1 MSPRDTRVPL
11 VSGPAMLSVRRRP
24 AILATLLALSA
35 LGVGAYLWTNSLDSA
50 AALQVEHDRVAALE
64 IRFAEAQRQQQRLL
78 DDLTLRSRQLDEVS
92 ARVAKWDET
101 LNADQRRAW
110 LLAESD
116 HYLRLAEQHL
126 LLTRDV
132 VGART
137 LLDVADRLLAAH
149 GDNRLL
155 PLRQALAQD
164 RLALTAALRVDVPGT
179 YLRLGALSERLAVVS
194 LPMLADDRAQTRG
207 QVVPLAPAV
216 VAPGTTPSLFEQGMA
231 RLRALVTVRH
241 YEEPVRPLLSDAE
254 RALVREA
261 LRLDLAQAQLAL
273 MRGEAAIYRQSLEAA
288 RGRFTRYF
296 VRLPQAEYQGL
307 LTELAG
313 LMRLDIRPAL
323 PDLKASLTALDKLAD
338 LSARRDA
345 PLPVGQP

>member
-11 VSGPAMLSVRRRP
+11 VSGPAMLPVRSRP
-24 AILATLLALSA
+24 AIMATLLALSA
-35 LGVGAYLWTNSLDSA
+35 LGMGAYLWTTSLDA
-50 AALQVEHDRVAALE
+50 GNALKAEHDRVAALE
-64 IRFAEAQRQQQRLL
+64 GRFSEAQHQQQRLI
-78 DDLTLRSRQLDEVS
+78 DDLTLKSRQLDDVS

-155 PLRQALAQD
+155 PLRQALARD
-164 RLALTAALRVDVPGT
+164 RVALTAALSVDVPGT

-194 LPMLADDRAQTRG
+194 LPMLAGDRAQTRG
-207 QVVPLAPAV
+207 QVVPPV
-216 VAPGTTPSLFEQGMA
+216 PVAAGTTLFDQGLA

-273 MRGEAAIYRQSLEAA
+273 LRGEAGIYRQSLEAA
-288 RGRFTRYF
+288 RSRFTRYF
-296 VRLPQAEYQGL
+296 VRLAPAEYQGL
-307 LTELAG
+307 LAELDG
-313 LMRLDIRPAL
+313 LARLDIRPAL
-323 PDLKASLTALDKLAD
+323 PDLKASLIALDTLAN
-338 LSARRDA
+338 LPVRREA
-345 PLPVGQP
+345 TLPVGQP

>member
-11 VSGPAMLSVRRRP
+11 VSGPALLPARRRP
-24 AILATLLALSA
+24 AVFATVLALSA
-35 LGVGAYLWTNSLDSA
+35 LGVGGYLWKTSLDA
-50 AALQVEHDRVAALE
+50 GTALQAEHDKLSALE
-64 IRFAEAQRQQQRLL
+64 ARFTAAQRQQQRMV
-78 DDLTLRSRQLDEVS
+78 DDLSLKSRQLDEVS

-101 LNADQRRAW
+101 LNADQRRSW
-110 LLAESD
+110 LLAEAD

-155 PLRQALAQD
+155 SLRQALARD
-164 RLALTAALRVDVPGT
+164 RLALTAALSVDVPGT
-179 YLRLGALSERLAVVS
+179 YLRLGALSERLAAVS
-194 LPMLADDRAQTRG
+194 MPMLADDRAQTRG
-207 QVVPLAPAV
+207 EV
-216 VAPGTTPSLFEQGMA
+216 VAVPAAGDPAGVSLFDQGWA
-231 RLRALVTVRH
+231 RLRSLITVRH

-273 MRGEAAIYRQSLEAA
+273 MRGEPAIYQQSLLAA
-288 RGRFTRYF
+288 KSRFTRYF
-296 VRLPQAEYQGL
+296 VRLSQAEYKGL
-307 LTELAG
+307 LAELDSLAAQ
-313 LMRLDIRPAL
+313 DIRPAL
-323 PDLKASLTALDKLAD
+323 PDLRASLNALDALAG
-338 LSARRDA
+338 LPLRRDVA
-345 PLPVGQP
+345 TPVQP

>member
-11 VSGPAMLSVRRRP
+11 VSGSALLPGRRRP
-24 AILATLLALSA
+24 AVFATVLALSA
-35 LGVGAYLWTNSLDSA
+35 LGVGGYLWKTSLDA
-50 AALQVEHDRVAALE
+50 GTALQAEHDKLSALE
-64 IRFAEAQRQQQRLL
+64 ARFTAAQRQQQRMV
-78 DDLTLRSRQLDEVS
+78 DDLSLKSRQLDEVS

-101 LNADQRRAW
+101 LNADQRRSW
-110 LLAESD
+110 LLAEAD

-155 PLRQALAQD
+155 PLRQALARD
-164 RLALTAALRVDVPGT
+164 RLALTAALSVDVPGT
-179 YLRLGALSERLAVVS
+179 YLRLGALSERLAAVS
-194 LPMLADDRAQTRG
+194 MPMLADDRAQARG
-207 QVVPLAPAV
+207 EVVAAPA
-216 VAPGTTPSLFEQGMA
+216 ADLAGASLFDQGWA
-231 RLRALVTVRH
+231 RLRSLITVRH

-273 MRGEAAIYRQSLEAA
+273 MRGEPTIYQQSLLAA
-288 RGRFTRYF
+288 KSRFTRYF
-296 VRLPQAEYQGL
+296 VRLSQAEYKGL
-307 LTELAG
+307 LAELDSLAAQ
-313 LMRLDIRPAL
+313 DIRPAL
-323 PDLKASLTALDKLAD
+323 PDLRASLNALDTLAN
-338 LSARRDA
+338 LPLRRDVAA
-345 PLPVGQP
+345 PVQP

>member
-11 VSGPAMLSVRRRP
+11 VSGPALLPVRRRP
-24 AILATLLALSA
+24 AIIATVLALSA
-35 LGVGAYLWTNSLDSA
+35 LGVGGYLWKNSLDA
-50 AALQVEHDRVAALE
+50 AAVLQAEHDKLTAMESRLSDT
-64 IRFAEAQRQQQRLL
+64 QRQQQRLL
-78 DDLTLRSRQLDEVS
+78 DDLTLKSRQLDDVS

-101 LNADQRRAW
+101 LNADQRRGW
-110 LLAESD
+110 LLAEAD

-155 PLRQALAQD
+155 PLRKALAQD
-164 RLALTAALRVDVPGT
+164 RLALNAALKVDVPGT

-194 LPMLADDRAQTRG
+194 MPMLADDRAQARG
-207 QVVPLAPAV
+207 QAEPAV
-216 VAPGTTPSLFEQGMA
+216 AVDSKASLFEQGWA
-231 RLRALVTVRH
+231 RLRSLVTVRH

-273 MRGEAAIYRQSLEAA
+273 MRGEPDIYRQSLVTAK
-288 RGRFTRYF
+288 GRFSRYY
-296 VRLPQAEYQGL
+296 VRLSPAEYAGL
-307 LTELAG
+307 LKELDSLAA
-313 LMRLDIRPAL
+313 LDVRPAL
-323 PDLKASLTALDKLAD
+323 PDLRASLNALDALAD
-338 LSARRDA
+338 LPPRREA
-345 PLPVGQP
+345 AALPVLP

>member
-11 VSGPAMLSVRRRP
+11 VSGPALLPARRRP
-24 AILATLLALSA
+24 AVFATVLALSA
-35 LGVGAYLWTNSLDSA
+35 LGVGGYLWKTSLDA
-50 AALQVEHDRVAALE
+50 GTALQAEHDKLSALE
-64 IRFAEAQRQQQRLL
+64 ARFTAAQRQQQRMV
-78 DDLTLRSRQLDEVS
+78 DDLSLKSRQLDEVS

-101 LNADQRRAW
+101 LNADQRRSW
-110 LLAESD
+110 LLAEAD

-155 PLRQALAQD
+155 SLRQALARD
-164 RLALTAALRVDVPGT
+164 RLALTAALSVDVPGT
-179 YLRLGALSERLAVVS
+179 YLRLGALSERLAAVS
-194 LPMLADDRAQTRG
+194 MPMLADDRAQTRG
-207 QVVPLAPAV
+207 EV
-216 VAPGTTPSLFEQGMA
+216 VAVPAADVSLFDQGWA
-231 RLRALVTVRH
+231 RLRSLITVRH

-273 MRGEAAIYRQSLEAA
+273 MRGEPAIYQQSLLSAKS
-288 RGRFTRYF
+288 RFTRYF
-296 VRLPQAEYQGL
+296 VRLSQAEYKGL
-307 LTELAG
+307 LAELDSLAAQ
-313 LMRLDIRPAL
+313 DIRPAL
-323 PDLKASLTALDKLAD
+323 PDLRASLNALDALAG
-338 LSARRDA
+338 LPLRRDVA
-345 PLPVGQP
+345 TPVQP

>member
-11 VSGPAMLSVRRRP
+11 VSGPAMLPVRSRP
-24 AILATLLALSA
+24 AILATLLALTA
-35 LGVGAYLWTNSLDSA
+35 LGMGAYLWTTSLDA
-50 AALQVEHDRVAALE
+50 VDALKAEHDRVAALE
-64 IRFAEAQRQQQRLL
+64 GRFSEAQRQQQRLI
-78 DDLTLRSRQLDEVS
+78 DDLTLKSRQLDDVS

-155 PLRQALAQD
+155 PLRQALARD
-164 RLALTAALRVDVPGT
+164 RVALTAALSVDVPGT

-194 LPMLADDRAQTRG
+194 LPMLAGDRAQTRG
-207 QVVPLAPAV
+207 QVVPPAP
-216 VAPGTTPSLFEQGMA
+216 VAAGTTASLFDQGLA

-273 MRGEAAIYRQSLEAA
+273 LRGEAGIYRQSLEAA
-288 RGRFTRYF
+288 RSRFTRYF
-296 VRLPQAEYQGL
+296 VRLAPAEYQGL
-307 LTELAG
+307 LAELDG
-313 LMRLDIRPAL
+313 LARLDIRPAL
-323 PDLKASLTALDKLAD
+323 PDLKASLTALDTLAN
-338 LSARRDA
+338 LPVRREA
-345 PLPVGQP
+345 TLPVGQP

>member
-1 MSPRDTRVPL
+1 MSPRETRVPL
-11 VSGPAMLSVRRRP
+11 VSGTTLLPPRRRP
-24 AILATLLALSA
+24 AIVATLLALAA
-35 LGVGAYLWTNSLDSA
+35 LGVGGYLWNNSLDA
-50 AALQVEHDRVAALE
+50 ADALQSGHEQLVRLE
-64 IRFAEAQRQQQRLL
+64 SRFAEAQRQQQRLL
-78 DDLTLRSRQLDEVS
+78 DDLTLKSRQLDDVS

-110 LLAESD
+110 LLTEAD

-155 PLRQALAQD
+155 PLRKALAQD
-164 RLALTAALRVDVPGT
+164 RLALDAALKVDVPGT

-194 LPMLADDRAQTRG
+194 MPMLAGDRAQARG
-207 QVVPLAPAV
+207 KVEPVSAPAES
-216 VAPGTTPSLFEQGMA
+216 ASLFDQGWA
-231 RLRALVTVRH
+231 RLRSLVTVRH
-241 YEEPVRPLLSDAE
+241 YDEPVRPLLSDAE

-273 MRGEAAIYRQSLEAA
+273 MRGDPQIFRQALETA
-288 RGRFTRYF
+288 RSRFSRYY
-296 VRLPQAEYQGL
+296 VRLSQPEYQGL
-307 LTELAG
+307 LKEFDALAALDIQPAVPDLKHSLAALDRLAG
-313 LMRLDIRPAL
+313 LP
-323 PDLKASLTALDKLAD
+323 P
-338 LSARRDA
+338 RRD
-345 PLPVGQP
+345 LPPVLPEQP